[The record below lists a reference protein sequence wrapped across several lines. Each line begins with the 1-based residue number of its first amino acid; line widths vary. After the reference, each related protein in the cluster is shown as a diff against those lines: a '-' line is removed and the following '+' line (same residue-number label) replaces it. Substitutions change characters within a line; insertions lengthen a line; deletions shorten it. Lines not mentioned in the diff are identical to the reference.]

1 MRIPGVLQQRFSPGE
16 LFFLHGSSPVSGA
29 SSAHGSSSP
38 NLLRGAARARAPV
51 RVFVR
56 GARVHVR
63 ELPFVKILG
72 AEVELQITARVR
84 SFATASGFR
93 SRQAGTSAG
102 PWPGRGGAAAPAAN
116 AEAMPPPPAPP
127 GSAQWRRPRA
137 AGSPVGRA
145 GGRAECA
152 TASSSSSPPGRAHGG
167 RRSRGAAAALQ
178 QVGGRGAA
186 APSRQVEGR
195 WELALDSSQVA
206 SGRELRWLPPL
217 SVFFAG

>member
-1 MRIPGVLQQRFSPGE
+1 M
-16 LFFLHGSSPVSGA
+16 HGSSPVSGA

-102 PWPGRGGAAAPAAN
+102 PWPGRGGAAALAAN

-152 TASSSSSPPGRAHGG
+152 TASSSSSPGRAVLTADGG
-167 RRSRGAAAALQ
+167 LEERLLRS
-178 QVGGRGAA
+178 
-186 APSRQVEGR
+186 SR
-195 WELALDSSQVA
+195 
-206 SGRELRWLPPL
+206 
-217 SVFFAG
+217 